1 MDSLQKFIQEEKF
14 ILEKKLVIVLSS
26 LVFVL
31 ASVIISS
38 GIKNI
43 GIKNGNY
50 VTVKGLSEKE
60 VLSTSASWNLQ
71 YELGGNTIDEINK
84 SNNANFLMIKDFFVS
99 YGFHE
104 DEINIRSMNF
114 NIANYRDAL
123 YKYNAYISLSVYTKD
138 INKMEQAS
146 KNIINLYNK
155 GILFTSN
162 DGPSYYFDKINDV
175 KPEMLADSIKNA
187 LGAALEFAKNSGTVL
202 GKIKTANQGYF
213 KFLPVDRSLEN
224 HERYPKKILRVV
236 TTVSYYLD

>member
-1 MDSLQKFIQEEKF
+1 MLVKRLL
-14 ILEKKLVIVLSS
+14 ILLSS
-26 LVFVL
+26 LVFVV

-71 YELGGNTIDEINK
+71 YELGGNTVDEINK
-84 SNNANFLMIKDFFVS
+84 LNNANFLTIKNFFVS

-104 DEINIRSMNF
+104 DDITMRGMDF
-114 NIANYRDAL
+114 NISNHRNAL
-123 YKYNAYISLSVYTKD
+123 YKYNAYVSLGVYTKD
-138 INKMEQAS
+138 VDKMEQAS
-146 KNIINLYNK
+146 KNIIELYNK
-155 GILFTSN
+155 GVLFSGN
-162 DGPSYYFDKINDV
+162 DGPSYYFDKINEV
-175 KPEMLADSIKNA
+175 KPEMLADSVKNA
-187 LGAALEFAKNSGTVL
+187 LWAALEFAQNSGAVL

-213 KFLPVDRSLEN
+213 EFLPSDRSSGR
-224 HERYPKKILRVV
+224 HERYSKKILRVV